1 MLEHCI
7 TRWLNTSKLYGGSSD
22 ILDPVLVGLGGLVVV
37 LFWSGSV
44 GFRSGFGLGLVGI
57 QSVRGPYGVQAD
69 IILRNRQPLL
79 WNYRRHNIMNN
90 TVHVVVNIIIER

>member
-7 TRWLNTSKLYGGSSD
+7 TRWLNASKLYGGSSD
-22 ILDPVLVGLGGLVVV
+22 ILDPVLVGLCGLVVV
-37 LFWSGSV
+37 LFWLGLV

-69 IILRNRQPLL
+69 ILRNRQPLL
-79 WNYRRHNIMNN
+79 WNYGRHIMNN
-90 TVHVVVNIIIER
+90 TVHAVVNIIIER